1 MLFPKIVM
9 HFVFWA
15 VYNCNVGVKR
25 FGENNCKQSYI
36 IYTIFSFGHQLT
48 WLCQNDHICRL
59 IDNQHNMSQ
68 MNRDGKVGT
77 LNPLQIL
84 QRLC

>member
-1 MLFPKIVM
+1 M

-59 IDNQHNMSQ
+59 IDNQNNMSQ
-68 MNRDGKVGT
+68 MNRDGKVRYQT
-77 LNPLQIL
+77 LGIVSYIIYHFYFMF
-84 QRLC
+84 